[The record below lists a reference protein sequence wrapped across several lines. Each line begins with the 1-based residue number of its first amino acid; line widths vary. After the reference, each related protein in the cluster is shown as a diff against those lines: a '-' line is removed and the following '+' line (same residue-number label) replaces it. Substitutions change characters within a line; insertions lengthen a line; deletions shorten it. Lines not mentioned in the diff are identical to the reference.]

1 MDSGFRSILAV
12 HESEDDNADERA
24 FYRLVLEEFSNGAR
38 ILAEAQRQGM
48 TLSAFKERGM
58 SGFGLPFIPMRTAK
72 KFSIKK
78 HTLSQHPYFHAH
90 DFYEFRYVHSG
101 RFADRQDDHTY
112 MPF

>member
-58 SGFGLPFIPMRTAK
+58 SGFDLPFIPMRTAK
-72 KFSIKK
+72 KFSIKNTPCRNIRTF
-78 HTLSQHPYFHAH
+78 TLTIFTSLYMCIA
-90 DFYEFRYVHSG
+90 G
-101 RFADRQDDHTY
+101 FAVRIY
-112 MPF
+112 PAER